1 MKSDIKSK
9 NLIAREI
16 NKKIKKSGYESGFS
30 SVGILAIDDLKI
42 LKKLPHNYNDYLVAN
57 MYGDMTYLEKK
68 LQYFHEPG
76 KILPGVQ
83 SAIVVAMNYLD
94 RDTKQIIKK
103 CMYKKKR
110 RLITQAEPSKSNE
123 Y

>member
-1 MKSDIKSK
+1 MKSDTKSK

-42 LKKLPHNYNDYLVAN
+42 LKKLPQNYNDYLVAN

-68 LQYFHEPG
+68 LQFFHEPD

-83 SAIVVAMNYLD
+83 SAIVVAMNYLN
-94 RDTKQIIKK
+94 REAKQDW
-103 CMYKKKR
+103 
-110 RLITQAEPSKSNE
+110 
-123 Y
+123 